1 MKGFTAFIVAVALV
15 MAMPLAAQDVPAV
28 IDGSGTNRIQVVSDF
43 EFSTAVSD
51 SARVVLERTLDDEV
65 TGGARTVALTGPN
78 DSSGGMEL
86 WGSADRPLV
95 VTITNVTTM
104 PLSGGI
110 DIYTNAS
117 LRLAASSSN
126 GNPISNSARKGSTVT
141 VHEGGSLVQPY
152 DCKFGVLPHNHSIV
166 LDGGV
171 LKLNDGKTP
180 TSIPA
185 KLASIVVNDL
195 TFKNGGRIENGRPYV
210 GLSAGGT
217 WRANGSS
224 VVSCPEGV
232 TVSGYSYLAAGDIS
246 FTLSVDDVTNDD
258 AVDFSI
264 GVLRRPGSN
273 DNYQT
278 NKPSSM
284 VIQSNK
290 VMVVKAGVG
299 TLEFAGDNT
308 YVGPTQ
314 LNAGTLRLGV
324 TKCLDYSCML
334 NMNGGSLVASANT
347 TNVIK
352 KLKVSKDGEIALEGG
367 ALLTVYAIDSWA
379 SGKTISIDI
388 PGGAKCLRFASK
400 AGVPVVLTE
409 AQLGA
414 IHTPDGRRVM
424 QDEEGWILPYNTGTI
439 LIVL

>member
-1 MKGFTAFIVAVALV
+1 MKPFAALIVAFALV

-43 EFSTAVSD
+43 EFSTAVSG
-51 SARVVLERTLDDEV
+51 SARVVLERTLADEA

-110 DIYTNAS
+110 DIHTNAS

-126 GNPISNSARKGSTVT
+126 GKPLSNSDRKGSTIT

-171 LKLNDGKTP
+171 LKLNDGRTP
-180 TSIPA
+180 TSISA
-185 KLASIVVNDL
+185 KLASIVINDL
-195 TFKNGGRIENGRPYV
+195 TFKNGGRFENGRPYV

-217 WRANGSS
+217 WRVNGSS
-224 VVSCPEGV
+224 AVSCPEGV
-232 TVSGYSYLAAGDIS
+232 TVSGYSYLATGDIN

-258 AVDFSI
+258 AADFSI

-273 DNYQT
+273 DNYQA
-278 NKPSSM
+278 NKPSNM
-284 VIQSNK
+284 VTQSNK
-290 VMVVKAGVG
+290 VVVVKAGAG
-299 TLEFAGDNT
+299 TLEFAGSNT

-314 LNAGTLRLGV
+314 LNDGTLRLGV
-324 TKCLDYSCML
+324 TKCLDYSYML
-334 NMNGGSLVASANT
+334 NMNGGSLVACANT

-352 KLKVSKDGEIALEGG
+352 KLKVSKDGGIALEGG
-367 ALLTVYAIDSWA
+367 ALLTVNAIDSWS
-379 SGKTISIDI
+379 SGKTITVDV
-388 PGGAKCLRFASK
+388 PNGAKRLRFASK
-400 AGVPVVLTE
+400 TGDPVVLTE
-409 AQLGA
+409 AQLDA
-414 IHTPDGRRVM
+414 IRTADGRRVM
-424 QDEEGWILPYNTGTI
+424 QDEEGWVRPRSSGVI
-439 LIVL
+439 LIVM